1 MAIRLIEIAIPRAQR
16 QAVEA
21 LLSDRMEVLDIR
33 MHPVIGTWSIP
44 IEGVWTKHFS
54 TKQILIRMIVKAE
67 ASQDLIDLLLERFSK
82 EEGFRINILS
92 VEASLPEF
100 REKEIP
106 LEGEKIEQSDRISRE
121 ELYEDLRTAAVAT
134 HVYIVMIM
142 LSALVA
148 AFGVLNDNV
157 AVIIGAMVIAPLLGP
172 NVALSLATTLGDLT
186 LAKNAL
192 KSLALGTLAAAA
204 ISIAL
209 GSLIYVDPAVPEI
222 ASRTRVGITEMVIA
236 LASGCAGVL
245 SYTSAAPGVLIG
257 VAVAVSLLPPLVTFG
272 LLLGAGYQYYALGAL
287 MLFLVNII
295 CINLSGV
302 ATFLAQGI
310 APRQW
315 WEAKRARKATA
326 IAISIWIS
334 LLAVLILI
342 LMLSGNLSTLQFS
355 AGSFPYLHSPV

>member
-1 MAIRLIEIAIPRAQR
+1 MTIRLIEIALPRDKR

-21 LLSDRMEVLDIR
+21 LLGDRKEVLDIR

-44 IEGVWTKHFS
+44 IEGVWTKRFS
-54 TKQILIRMIVKAE
+54 TKQILIRIIVKAE
-67 ASQDLIDLLLERFSK
+67 ASQDLIDLLLDQFSK
-82 EEGFRINILS
+82 EEGFRINIFS

-100 REKEIP
+100 KEKEVP
-106 LEGEKIEQSDRISRE
+106 IEEEESKQSDRISRE
-121 ELYEDLRTAAVAT
+121 ELYEDLEAAAVAT
-134 HVYIVMIM
+134 NVYMVMII
-142 LSALVA
+142 LSSLVA
-148 AFGVLNDNV
+148 AFGVLNNNV
-157 AVIIGAMVIAPLLGP
+157 AVIVGAMVIAPLLGP

-192 KSLALGTLAAAA
+192 KSLALGILTAAA

-209 GSLIYVDPAVPEI
+209 GSLLYVDPELPEI

-236 LASGCAGVL
+236 LASGCAGAL
-245 SYTSAAPGVLIG
+245 SYTTAAPGVLIG

-272 LLLGAGYQYYALGAL
+272 LLLGAGYQYYAFGAL

-295 CINLSGV
+295 CINLAGV

-315 WEAKRARKATA
+315 WKAERARRATL
-326 IAISIWIS
+326 IAISIWIL
-334 LLAVLILI
+334 LLAALILI
-342 LMLSGNLSTLQFS
+342 LVISGNLQTPQLS
-355 AGSFPYLHSPV
+355 AGSLSIPA